1 MRKENNN
8 NDPEIHTEKLV
19 NLSDKELE
27 LLISRADPD
36 SAENAFA
43 RLELQRRTLE
53 TLERRA
59 NIAVVVAASIFVIA
73 IYVYVAL

>member
-1 MRKENNN
+1 MRKETHYNN
-8 NDPEIHTEKLV
+8 PEKLV

-27 LLISRADPD
+27 LLIAHSDPD
-36 SAENAFA
+36 SAESAFA

-59 NIAVVVAASIFVIA
+59 NIAVVIAASIFVIA